1 MKRGANSGLVGRDPG
16 LVLGLLALSHALLVE
31 PLLDFLFAL
40 ASGHVHVSA
49 FS

>member
-1 MKRGANSGLVGRDPG
+1 MKRSANTGLVDRGPS
-16 LVLGLLALSHALLVE
+16 LVLGLLALSHALLVK
-31 PLLDFLFAL
+31 PLLDFLLAL